1 MPSVHL
7 QLGHGVSLRVA
18 CRRPSK
24 LIHVHAGV
32 LQRILNAFC
41 IFQSRGFAKRRLPEA
56 ASGPVLGPFCLPCGF
71 HYKKK
76 KKQEVGIVAHLFLKV
91 TFQVGFT
98 TFVFM

>member
-41 IFQSRGFAKRRLPEA
+41 IFQSRGIAKRRLPEA

-76 KKQEVGIVAHLFLKV
+76 KQEVGIVAHLFLKV